1 MIKSDST
8 YDYFF
13 EVDGERRYD
22 FDSTFGPADLY
33 NYKASADEDEVS
45 TYNDERIVKSQII
58 IANSISI
65 CMQPFSSSSSCS
77 SSTTETTNTM
87 PTTWWSQGPVVTWPS
102 KVPEMMMPGGSETV
116 AFDQQLMFKG
126 EYCVSTKIN
135 SDQNSNQQNN
145 ELQHHKSKHHSKP
158 KTKHV
163 HFNEHP
169 NVVLFAL
176 C

>member
-22 FDSTFGPADLY
+22 FDSTFGPTDLF
-33 NYKASADEDEVS
+33 NYKAPADEDEAS
-45 TYNDERIVKSQII
+45 ATKEERIVPSQII

-65 CMQPFSSSSSCS
+65 CMQSSCSSSSCS
-77 SSTTETTNTM
+77 GSPTETM
-87 PTTWWSQGPVVTWPS
+87 PTTWWGQGPVVTWPQ
-102 KVPEMMMPGGSETV
+102 KIPEMMMMLGGSETV
-116 AFDQQLMFKG
+116 AFDQQLMFRG

-135 SDQNSNQQNN
+135 SDLNLNQQNN
-145 ELQHHKSKHHSKP
+145 QLQLHKSKP

-169 NVVLFAL
+169 SVVLFAL

>member
-22 FDSTFGPADLY
+22 FDSTFGPADLF
-33 NYKASADEDEVS
+33 NYKAPADEDEVS
-45 TYNDERIVKSQII
+45 TYNEERIVKSQII
-58 IANSISI
+58 IANSITI

-77 SSTTETTNTM
+77 SSTNETM
-87 PTTWWSQGPVVTWPS
+87 TTWYGQGPVVTWPT

-126 EYCVSTKIN
+126 EYCVPSKIN

-145 ELQHHKSKHHSKP
+145 GLLLHKSKQHSKP